1 MRVWVD
7 LDAAVAAGI
16 LGEDQ
21 AGALRNFEAER
32 AGAPNATEES
42 LHLVGGLSD
51 LMTAGGMLLVL
62 LVLTVGA
69 AAFPPLAAGLAFCC
83 WKAARHFTQRRRM
96 MTSSFVLFGF
106 FLLYLNIAIGGV
118 TGLYGVEPLSFG
130 RPDTPPPWQL
140 ALVGS
145 AFAVACTYYWK
156 VFRLPIAVATA
167 AFALVLAAN
176 GLLAALF
183 PGLPVMVRDTLSAI
197 WALALFGYA
206 MLWDMSDIRRETPR
220 SDVAFWLHCAAGFY
234 LTKSVF
240 VALFGITPF
249 SAGSFAAD
257 VQAGASLPLAVLGMY
272 ALFCAVSLIIDRRS
286 LVVSSLV
293 YTVPALG
300 FLFGGSSGPI
310 GLAVAILLTGLFLV
324 TLSLKWTS
332 WRRHLLDRLPHTI
345 TAQVPRPDVTLDGRR
360 PSRRHLEMS
369 PRRSP
374 AIRRDAA

>member
-1 MRVWVD
+1 MRQWVD

-32 AGAPNATEES
+32 AGSPNATEES

-62 LVLTVGA
+62 IVLTAPATVFPPFA
-69 AAFPPLAAGLAFCC
+69 AALVYGC
-83 WKAARHFTQRRRM
+83 WKAAGHFTQRRRM
-96 MTSSFVLFGF
+96 MTTSFVLFGF
-106 FLLYLNIAIGGV
+106 FLVHLNIVIGVV
-118 TGLYGVEPLSFG
+118 TGLFGVEPITFD
-130 RPDTPPPWQL
+130 RPDSPEPWQL
-140 ALVGS
+140 AVVGGVVT
-145 AFAVACTYYWK
+145 AACTAYWK
-156 VFRLPIAVATA
+156 VFRLPIAVAAA

-176 GLLAALF
+176 GLLAALI
-183 PGLPVMVRDTLSAI
+183 PSLPNIVRDIVAAI
-197 WALALFGYA
+197 LALALFGYA
-206 MLWDMSDIRRETPR
+206 MLWDMSDIRRETRR

-240 VALFGITPF
+240 VALFGISPF
-249 SAGSFAAD
+249 GVSNLAAE

-300 FLFGGSSGPI
+300 VLFGAGSSPI

-324 TLSLKWTS
+324 TLSLKWTD
-332 WRRHLLDRLPHTI
+332 WRCLLLDRLPRSI
-345 TAQVPRPDVTLDGRR
+345 TAQVPRPELSLDGRR
-360 PSRRHLEMS
+360 PTRRHLEMS
-369 PRRSP
+369 PRQNPSV
-374 AIRRDAA
+374 RRDAA